1 MTFALENRKIVKI
14 TESNQHFCKSS
25 IMTTIQ
31 YQIFIYLRENSD
43 CIYDKKAIFHFL
55 FISQR

>member
-14 TESNQHFCKSS
+14 TEATIHFCKPS

-31 YQIFIYLRENSD
+31 YQIFIYLRE
-43 CIYDKKAIFHFL
+43 F
-55 FISQR
+55 